1 MQFKL
6 FFLSLI
12 VDNNKKLLLFNSEGE
27 LMSKKEV
34 NLSTDSIR
42 PANGYGPIL
51 RPTARETYS
60 LRQQIFELVRASGRI
75 ARSTIAR
82 TLDIS
87 PGSVT
92 SLSAELIVDGFL
104 REVEETAREASRGR
118 PPVSLELVSN
128 ALYVIGVKLS
138 DEKHT
143 ATLTDFGGN
152 ALASASQITNADK
165 KSANELLIE
174 TEILIKKVCERANI
188 DQNSISAIGVG
199 ISGIVNYT
207 TGVVTWSP
215 LLEKLDV
222 PLGNVFSTHFDTP
235 VCIDNDANVLTLA
248 ELWFGAGRALSNFA
262 VVTIEHGVGMGFV
275 SDNRLFRGAHSMGL
289 ELGHTKVQ
297 LDGALCRCGQRG
309 CLEAYLADYALARE
323 ASTVLTMTP
332 DQSKNLNES
341 LKDLY
346 KMAKFG
352 DMASQKIF
360 KRAGRYLA
368 VALSNIIH
376 LFDPKLIILSGRPMQ
391 YEFLYDEDMQSEMRT
406 LALYESRYD
415 TQIEIQSWGNMV
427 WARGATAL
435 ALTELTKTVVVEGR

>member
-1 MQFKL
+1 MSVK
-6 FFLSLI
+6 I
-12 VDNNKKLLLFNSEGE
+12 IENSSG
-27 LMSKKEV
+27 
-34 NLSTDSIR
+34 TIR
-42 PANGYGPIL
+42 PSEGYGPIL

-75 ARSTIAR
+75 ARAKIAR
-82 TLDIS
+82 TLNIS

-92 SLSAELIVDGFL
+92 ALTAELISDGFL
-104 REVEETAREASRGR
+104 REVEEISREISRGR
-118 PPVSLELVSN
+118 PPVALELVPD

-138 DEKHT
+138 DEVHT

-165 KSANELLIE
+165 KTANQLLSE
-174 TEILIKKVCERANI
+174 TEVLIKKVCESAKLP
-188 DQNSISAIGVG
+188 QKSISAIGVG

-207 TGVVTWSP
+207 TGVVSWSP
-215 LLEKLDV
+215 LLEDLDT
-222 PLGNVFSTHFDTP
+222 PLGNIFSTHFETP

-262 VVTIEHGVGMGFV
+262 VITIEHGVGMGFV

-289 ELGHTKVQ
+289 ELGHSKVH

-323 ASTVLTMTP
+323 ASTAFITP
-332 DQSKNLNES
+332 PTKRQNLNDY

-346 KMAKFG
+346 EMAKLG
-352 DMASQKIF
+352 DQASLKIF
-360 KRAGRYLA
+360 KRAGRSLA
-368 VALSNIIH
+368 VAISNVIH
-376 LFDPKLIILSGRPMQ
+376 LFDPKLISLSGKPMQ
-391 YEFLYDEDMQSEMRT
+391 YEFLYDEEMQTEMRS
-406 LALYESRYD
+406 LALYKSRYD
-415 TQIEIQSWGNMV
+415 TQIEIQSWGSMV

-435 ALTELTKTVVVEGR
+435 ALTELTKTVVVEGH

>member
-12 VDNNKKLLLFNSEGE
+12 VDNNKKLLLFNSEDE
-27 LMSKKEV
+27 LMSKKED
-34 NLSTDSIR
+34 NFSTDSIR
-42 PANGYGPIL
+42 SANGYGPIL

-92 SLSAELIVDGFL
+92 SLTAELIVDGFL

>member
-1 MQFKL
+1 MT
-6 FFLSLI
+6 I
-12 VDNNKKLLLFNSEGE
+12 KK
-27 LMSKKEV
+27 V
-34 NLSTDSIR
+34 NINTDSIR
-42 PANGYGPIL
+42 PLSGYGPIL
-51 RPTARETYS
+51 RPTAREIYS

-82 TLDIS
+82 TLVIS

-92 SLSAELIVDGFL
+92 ALTAELIADGFL
-104 REVEETAREASRGR
+104 REVEETTREASRGR

-152 ALASASQITNADK
+152 ALASASQITKADK
-165 KSANELLIE
+165 KSAKELLIE

-188 DQNSISAIGVG
+188 AQNSISAIGVG

-215 LLEKLDV
+215 LLEELDV

-323 ASTVLTMTP
+323 ASTVLTMAP
-332 DQSKNLNES
+332 DQSKNIDES

-346 KMAKFG
+346 EMAKFG